1 MTLAIFDLDNTLI
14 AGDSDHSWGEF
25 IVEKGLVDG
34 DEYRRKN
41 DQFFQ
46 DYSNGTLDIH
56 AYLAFVLG
64 ELTRF
69 SSTEL
74 QDLREEFMA
83 TKIDA
88 LMQPK
93 SFELIASHR
102 SRGHI
107 PLIITATNRF
117 VTEPIAAHLGIEHLL
132 ASEAEIINGRYTG
145 KSRGIA
151 CFQEGKVKR
160 LKSWMADHGYTL
172 EGSYF
177 YSDSANDIPLLEY
190 VENPVAVDPCPR
202 LHSYALEQD
211 IPIISLRE

>member
-25 IVEKGLVDG
+25 IVEKGLVNG
-34 DEYRRKN
+34 DEYRSKN

-69 SSTEL
+69 SPVEL
-74 QDLREEFMA
+74 QGLRDEFMA

-88 LMQPK
+88 LMLPK

-117 VTEPIAAHLGIEHLL
+117 VTEPIAAHLGIENLL
-132 ASEAEIINGRYTG
+132 ASEAEIIDGRYTG
-145 KSRGIA
+145 RSKGIA

-160 LKSWMADHGYTL
+160 LETWMADRGYTL
-172 EGSYF
+172 DGSYF
-177 YSDSANDIPLLEY
+177 YSDSANDIPLLDY
-190 VENPVAVDPCPR
+190 VENPIAVDPCPR
-202 LHSYALEQD
+202 LRTYALEQN
-211 IPIISLRE
+211 IPIISLRG